1 MVPQTAG
8 DILMLFNKSSHMIER
23 RKPGSRFRR
32 RAALMALS
40 EFGLVIGSVTV
51 FFVFLTLMI
60 RVNFPQGSTLGE
72 TRSWSAGLL
81 PDGGDVEL
89 EFSSTSSFAAR
100 VFAGEILTIQRRVQR
115 RGSNSLVWSKANVGD
130 TFTQN
135 DAVQTFAKSTA
146 LLKVNE
152 QSRITIGQ
160 NSLIVFDKRAADPF
174 VSQQSSALVM
184 INGELS
190 GTLTSDDNA
199 AFAFGVKL
207 PSSDLTLVRREQD
220 ENVEFLVTVND
231 DQSTT
236 VNLHG
241 GSAEITGRDGKRVKI
256 TENQSV
262 TIDSSGTQITVS
274 NLPAAPR
281 STGPSNRET
290 VTYRNV
296 PETIDFT
303 WDAVAN
309 ADRYHIV
316 IARDAGLSD
325 RVVDDDVIGTSFRHG
340 ALGPGD
346 YYWHVRSRAAWSQS
360 RMSTVRRLRVIQ
372 DTAPPV
378 LELESAPA
386 TVTAGQ
392 WRLHGKTDSGA
403 HLYVDDLPVPHDNG
417 RIDHLIELIPGANII
432 VVKAMD
438 EVGNLSYASIAV
450 NAK

>member
-8 DILMLFNKSSHMIER
+8 YILMLINKSRHKIER

-32 RAALMALS
+32 LAALMALS
-40 EFGLVIGSVTV
+40 EFGLVVGSVVV
-51 FFVFLTLMI
+51 FFIFLTLMI
-60 RVNFPQGSTLGE
+60 RVNFPQGTTLGE
-72 TRSWSAGLL
+72 NQPWSAGLL
-81 PDGGDVEL
+81 PDGDEVDL
-89 EFSSTSSFAAR
+89 EFSSTSSFAAQI
-100 VFAGEILTIQRRVQR
+100 FAGEILTIQRRVQR
-115 RGSNSLVWSKANVGD
+115 RGANSLAWSKANVGD

-184 INGELS
+184 ISGELS

-207 PSSDLTLVRREQD
+207 PSSDLTLVRRVQD

-241 GSAEITGRDGKRVKI
+241 GTAEIIGRDGKRVKI

-281 STGPSNRET
+281 STGPANRET

-296 PETIDFT
+296 PEMIDFT

-325 RVVDDDVIGTSFRHG
+325 RVVDDDVISTSFRHG

-378 LELESAPA
+378 LELESPPA

-392 WRLHGKTDSGA
+392 WRLHGMTDSGA
-403 HLYVDDLPVPHDNG
+403 NLYVDDLPVPHDNG

-432 VVKAMD
+432 VVKAVD

>member
-8 DILMLFNKSSHMIER
+8 YILMLFNKSSHMIER

-32 RAALMALS
+32 RTTLLALS
-40 EFGLVIGSVTV
+40 EFGLVVGSVVV
-51 FFVFLTLMI
+51 FFIFLTLMI
-60 RVNFPQGSTLGE
+60 RVNFPQGTTLGE
-72 TRSWSAGLL
+72 NQPWSAGLL
-81 PDGGDVEL
+81 PDGDEVDL
-89 EFSSTSSFAAR
+89 EFSSTSSFAAQI
-100 VFAGEILTIQRRVQR
+100 FAGAILPIQRRVQR
-115 RGSNSLVWSKANVGD
+115 RGANSLAWRKANVGD

-174 VSQQSSALVM
+174 VSQQGSALIM

-199 AFAFGVKL
+199 AFSLGVRL
-207 PSSDLTLVRREQD
+207 PSSDLTLVRRVQD
-220 ENVEFLVTVND
+220 KNVEFLVTVND

-256 TENQSV
+256 KENQSV
-262 TIDSSGTQITVS
+262 TIDSSGTRLTVS
-274 NLPAAPR
+274 SLPATPR
-281 STGPSNRET
+281 STGPANSET
-290 VTYRNV
+290 VTYRNI
-296 PETIDFT
+296 PEMIDFT

-340 ALGPGD
+340 ALGPGN
-346 YYWHVRSRAAWSQS
+346 YYWHVRSRVAWSQS
-360 RMSTVRRLRVIQ
+360 QMSTVRRLRVIQ

-378 LELESAPA
+378 LELESPPA

-392 WRLHGKTDSGA
+392 WRLHGMTDSGVN
-403 HLYVDDLPVPHDNG
+403 LYVDNLPVSHDNG

>member
-8 DILMLFNKSSHMIER
+8 NILMLDNESRHTIER
-23 RKPGSRFRR
+23 RKPSSRFRR

-40 EFGLVIGSVTV
+40 EFGMVAGSIAV
-51 FFVFLTLMI
+51 FFVFLTFMI
-60 RVNFPQGSTLGE
+60 RVNFPQGTTLGE
-72 TRSWSAGLL
+72 NQSWSAGLVA
-81 PDGGDVEL
+81 DGGDVNL
-89 EFSSTSSFAAR
+89 EFSSSTAFAAQI
-100 VFAGEILTIQRRVQR
+100 FAGEILTIQRRVQR
-115 RGSNSLVWSKANVGD
+115 RGANSLAWSKANVGD

-146 LLKVNE
+146 LLKVND

-174 VSQQSSALVM
+174 VSQQGSVLVM
-184 INGELS
+184 IDGELS
-190 GTLTSDDNA
+190 GTLTSDEDA
-199 AFAFGVKL
+199 AFALGITL
-207 PSSDLTLVRREQD
+207 PNSDLTLVRRAQD
-220 ENVEFLVTVND
+220 DNVEFLVTVND

-256 TENQSV
+256 SENQSV
-262 TIDSSGTQITVS
+262 TIDSSGMQLTVR

-281 STGPSNRET
+281 SRGPVNRET

-296 PETIDFT
+296 PETIDFN
-303 WDAVAN
+303 WDAVEK

-316 IARDAGLSD
+316 IARDADLSD

-346 YYWHVRSRAAWSQS
+346 YYWHVRSRVAWAQS
-360 RMSTVRRLRVIQ
+360 KMSAVRRLRVIQ
-372 DTAPPV
+372 DTAPPI
-378 LELESAPA
+378 LELESPPA
-386 TVTAGQ
+386 SVTAGQ

-403 HLYVDDLPVPHDNG
+403 HLFVDNSPASHDNG
-417 RIDHLIELIPGANII
+417 RIDHPIELIPGANII

>member
-1 MVPQTAG
+1 
-8 DILMLFNKSSHMIER
+8 MLINKSRHKIER

-40 EFGLVIGSVTV
+40 EIGLVVGSVVV

-60 RVNFPQGSTLGE
+60 RVNFPQGTTLGE
-72 TRSWSAGLL
+72 TRPWSAGLL
-81 PDGGDVEL
+81 RDGGDVEL
-89 EFSSTSSFAAR
+89 EFSSTSSFAAQ

-184 INGELS
+184 IAGELS

-207 PSSDLTLVRREQD
+207 PSSDLTLVRRVQD

-241 GSAEITGRDGKRVKI
+241 GTAEIIGRDGKRVKI

-281 STGPSNRET
+281 STGPANRET

-296 PETIDFT
+296 PEMIDFT

-325 RVVDDDVIGTSFRHG
+325 RVVDDDVISTSFRHG

-378 LELESAPA
+378 LELESPPA

>member
-8 DILMLFNKSSHMIER
+8 YILMLINKSRHKIER

-40 EFGLVIGSVTV
+40 EFGLVVGSVVV

-60 RVNFPQGSTLGE
+60 RVNFPQGTTLGE
-72 TRSWSAGLL
+72 TRPWSAGLL
-81 PDGGDVEL
+81 RDGGDVEL
-89 EFSSTSSFAAR
+89 EFSSTSSFAAQ

-184 INGELS
+184 IAGELS

-207 PSSDLTLVRREQD
+207 PSSDLTLVRRVQD

-241 GSAEITGRDGKRVKI
+241 GTAEIIGRDGKRVKI

-281 STGPSNRET
+281 STGPANRET

-296 PETIDFT
+296 PEMIDFT

-325 RVVDDDVIGTSFRHG
+325 RVVDDDVISTSFRHG

-378 LELESAPA
+378 LELESPPA

-392 WRLHGKTDSGA
+392 WRLHGTTDSGA

>member
-8 DILMLFNKSSHMIER
+8 YILMLFNKSSHMIER

-32 RAALMALS
+32 RTTLLALS
-40 EFGLVIGSVTV
+40 EFGLVVGSVVV
-51 FFVFLTLMI
+51 FFIFLTLMI
-60 RVNFPQGSTLGE
+60 RVNFPQGTTLGE
-72 TRSWSAGLL
+72 NQPWSAGLL
-81 PDGGDVEL
+81 PDGDEVDL
-89 EFSSTSSFAAR
+89 EFSSTSSFAAQI
-100 VFAGEILTIQRRVQR
+100 FAGEILTIQRRVQR
-115 RGSNSLVWSKANVGD
+115 RGANSLAWRKANVGD

-174 VSQQSSALVM
+174 VSQQGSALIM

-199 AFAFGVKL
+199 AFSLGVRL
-207 PSSDLTLVRREQD
+207 PSSDLTLVRRVQD
-220 ENVEFLVTVND
+220 KNVEFLVTVND

-256 TENQSV
+256 KENQSV
-262 TIDSSGTQITVS
+262 TIDSSGTRLTVS
-274 NLPAAPR
+274 SLPATPR
-281 STGPSNRET
+281 STGPANSET
-290 VTYRNV
+290 VTYRNI
-296 PETIDFT
+296 PEMIDFT

-340 ALGPGD
+340 ALGPGN
-346 YYWHVRSRAAWSQS
+346 YYWHVRSRVAWSQS
-360 RMSTVRRLRVIQ
+360 QMSTVRRLRVIQ

-378 LELESAPA
+378 LELESPPA

-392 WRLHGKTDSGA
+392 WRLHGMTDSGVN
-403 HLYVDDLPVPHDNG
+403 LYVDNLPVSHDNG